1 MTTHTTKQRP
11 HLKASQLVTH
21 GLGGA
26 GEALGGVREVRE
38 RSLQRVKLRLH
49 VVDEAL
55 VVVRQLVPRDALV
68 PARAALVL
76 RCAVSNSLSQTGMRV
91 ASVSHTVASAP
102 ITASVRVPYLLDLI
116 PGLVVL
122 HRQEVV

>member
-1 MTTHTTKQRP
+1 MTTHAPDQRP

-76 RCAVSNSLSQTGMRV
+76 RCAVSNSLSQTGTRV
-91 ASVSHTVASAP
+91 ASVSASTP
-102 ITASVRVPYLLDLI
+102 IAASLRVPYLLDLI